1 MTGGLA
7 TASFYNVAIV
17 VSSIDRAV
25 EWYGR
30 VFGFVEQARGPIA
43 EGTVALMNG
52 CGVTLEI
59 LEWGLEEE
67 PIRPEV
73 LFADPPYHLLPVG
86 NKIPVFNVDDP
97 LRCDGR
103 VRGARRHD
111 PLARE
116 GACSWLAVPRR
127 SATWTATSSTSSSA
141 TRNEATDRA
150 LGIACALGATA
161 TVPTADAADLVLEG

>member
-1 MTGGLA
+1 VTGGLA

-52 CGVTLEI
+52 AGVTLEI

-86 NKIPVFNVDDP
+86 NKILVFNVDDLSAATTEFEECGVTIVWREKELAP
-97 LRCDGR
+97 GWRSTAIRDMDGNLIN
-103 VRGARRHD
+103 VFQRH
-111 PLARE
+111 AE
-116 GACSWLAVPRR
+116 
-127 SATWTATSSTSSSA
+127 
-141 TRNEATDRA
+141 
-150 LGIACALGATA
+150 
-161 TVPTADAADLVLEG
+161 

>member
-52 CGVTLEI
+52 AGVTLEI

-86 NKIPVFNVDDP
+86 NKILVFVVDD
-97 LRCDGR
+97 L
-103 VRGARRHD
+103 
-111 PLARE
+111 
-116 GACSWLAVPRR
+116 
-127 SATWTATSSTSSSA
+127 SA
-141 TRNEATDRA
+141 
-150 LGIACALGATA
+150 ATA
-161 TVPTADAADLVLEG
+161 EFEERGVTIVWREKELAPGWRSTAIRDMDGNLINVFQRHAE

>member
-1 MTGGLA
+1 VTGGLA

-67 PIRPEV
+67 PIRPAV

-86 NKIPVFNVDDP
+86 NKILVFNVDD
-97 LRCDGR
+97 L
-103 VRGARRHD
+103 
-111 PLARE
+111 
-116 GACSWLAVPRR
+116 
-127 SATWTATSSTSSSA
+127 SA
-141 TRNEATDRA
+141 
-150 LGIACALGATA
+150 ATA
-161 TVPTADAADLVLEG
+161 EFDELGVTIVWREKELAPGWRSTAIRDMDGNLINVFQRHAE

>member
-43 EGTVALMNG
+43 EGTVALLNG
-52 CGVTLEI
+52 AGVTLEI

-86 NKIPVFNVDDP
+86 NKILVFNVDD
-97 LRCDGR
+97 LCAATAEFEE
-103 VRGARRHD
+103 RGATIVWREKELAPGWRSTAIRDMDGNLINVFERH
-111 PLARE
+111 AK
-116 GACSWLAVPRR
+116 
-127 SATWTATSSTSSSA
+127 
-141 TRNEATDRA
+141 
-150 LGIACALGATA
+150 
-161 TVPTADAADLVLEG
+161 